1 MKRFALTAI
10 GPDRPGIIAAVTKA
24 LFEHDCNIE
33 DSSMTSIEDE
43 FSIILIMSVPSGGD
57 AARLEAGLRD
67 IERSMGLSIHFKEL
81 GDRGK
86 EGPPGNYLI
95 TLHGADKAGIVYK
108 TTELL
113 ARMEVAGMDVG
124 NRWED
129 VAIHLRADDRVKLSV
144 LRERADRWLCD
155 GISPSGRTCR
165 QGAGTGR
172 RSRYGR
178 AAGRKQND
186 RNQLAT
192 DHPAH
197 YRCDVAHPDSN
208 P

>member
-113 ARMEVAGMDVG
+113 ARMEVNITDLETKVIGPPPVYLMLIEAYIP
-124 NRWED
+124 ED
-129 VAIHLRADDRVKLSV
+129 ANISLLEEELSA
-144 LRERADRWLCD
+144 LERAL
-155 GISPSGRTCR
+155 GVTISIKPIED
-165 QGAGTGR
+165 AEV
-172 RSRYGR
+172 
-178 AAGRKQND
+178 
-186 RNQLAT
+186 L
-192 DHPAH
+192 
-197 YRCDVAHPDSN
+197 
-208 P
+208 